1 MNMKILLNEAQYLRL
16 INEVRNP
23 YTPEEL
29 EIIRKEIMDYV
40 SQFDTYDEFKKSPL
54 YKRYYDFMNN
64 NFNGNPEWS
73 SLLDKLREGKIL
85 KILKINLDKVSQ
97 FETLEDLANSP
108 NYNTLKTFFHRNYK
122 NHPDYNWKT
131 ITEPLKDKSR
141 TKKLMDYIDYIQQF
155 KTLRD
160 FRRSPEYP
168 NIKGF
173 LNKYYKNDPL
183 YSYGTLTSNLDRK
196 DKDDRP
202 DKLYLSASEDPEG
215 SIKRIKDYASQF
227 DTYDEFK
234 KTDEGRRIIQWLYGA
249 YNHYNDDKYNLWRLV
264 PHFERKKSSV
274 HSRPDPKAMFD
285 ARIDKRSGAKRIKDY
300 ISQFQTFEDL
310 KNDPLYDKMR
320 KFILYHFHDDD
331 TFNWKTITSHLPKR
345 VDREK
350 RLKEIIDYLNQ
361 FESYYDYLKSDEYD
375 KYRVYLKSDKF
386 ANSPELK
393 SVIERL
399 KDADKE
405 RKVKEIIDY
414 ISQFETYSDFLNS
427 PKFNAYNLWLRK
439 YFKHPHKYSLENLT
453 KDLKK

>member
-1 MNMKILLNEAQYLRL
+1 MNMKILINEVQYLRL
-16 INEVRNP
+16 INEQRL

-40 SQFDTYDEFKKSPL
+40 SQFDTYDEFNKSPL
-54 YKRYYDFMNN
+54 YRRYWRFMDLY
-64 NFNGNPEWS
+64 FHGNSEWS
-73 SLLDKLREGKIL
+73 SLLNKLKEGVKLKKLKTYLNKIS
-85 KILKINLDKVSQ
+85 N
-97 FETLEDLANSP
+97 FESWEDLVNSP
-108 NYNTLKTFFHRNYK
+108 DYNTFSKFFIKHFK
-122 NHPDYNWKT
+122 NHPDYNWVK
-131 ITEPLKDKSR
+131 IIEPLKDKSR

-155 KTLRD
+155 KTVRD
-160 FRRSPEYP
+160 FRRSPGYK

-183 YSYGTLTSNLDRK
+183 YSYGSLTSNLDRRVE
-196 DKDDRP
+196 DDRP

-215 SIKRIKDYASQF
+215 SIQRIKDYASQF

-249 YNHYNDDKYNLWRLV
+249 YSRYNDDKYNLWRLV
-264 PHFERKKSSV
+264 PHFERKSSV
-274 HSRPDPKAMFD
+274 SGRPDPKSMFD
-285 ARIDKRSGAKRIKDY
+285 ARIDKRAGAKRIKDY
-300 ISQFQTFEDL
+300 ISQFQTFEEL
-310 KNDPLYDKMR
+310 KNDPSFNNIR
-320 KFILYHFHDDD
+320 KFILDHFHDDD
-331 TFNWKTITSHLPKR
+331 TFNWKTLTSHLPKR
-345 VDREK
+345 VDQEK

-375 KYRVYLKSDKF
+375 KYRVYINSGKF
-386 ANSPELK
+386 ANHPELK

-399 KDADKE
+399 KDVDKE

-427 PKFNAYNLWLRK
+427 PNYETYREWLRK
-439 YFKHPHKYSLENLT
+439 YFKHPHKYSWQNLT

>member
-1 MNMKILLNEAQYLRL
+1 MNMKILINESQYLRL

-23 YTPEEL
+23 YTPEEK
-29 EIIRKEIMDYV
+29 EIIRKEIMDYA
-40 SQFDTYDEFKKSPL
+40 SQFDTFDEFKKSPL
-54 YKRYYDFMNN
+54 YKRYYDFMLYH
-64 NFNGNPEWS
+64 FNGNPEWS
-73 SLLDKLREGKIL
+73 SLLDRLREGNIL
-85 KILKINLDKVSQ
+85 KRLKINLDKVSQ
-97 FETLEDLANSP
+97 FETLEDLLNSP
-108 NYNTLKTFFHRNYK
+108 DYGILLGFFNKNFK

-131 ITEPLKDKSR
+131 ITEPLREKEK
-141 TKKLMDYIDYIQQF
+141 TKKLMGYIDYIQQF

-160 FRRSPEYP
+160 FQSSSELNKIY
-168 NIKGF
+168 KF

-202 DKLYLSASEDPEG
+202 DKLYLSASEDPDG

-234 KTDEGRRIIQWLYGA
+234 KSDEGPRIIQWLYGA
-249 YNHYNDDKYNLWRLV
+249 NSRYNDDKYNLWRLA
-264 PHFERKKSSV
+264 PHFEKKSLGPG
-274 HSRPDPKAMFD
+274 RPNPKSMFD
-285 ARIDKRSGAKRIKDY
+285 ARIDKRAGAKRIKDH
-300 ISQFQTFEDL
+300 ISQFQTFEEL

-320 KFILYHFHDDD
+320 HFIHKHFHDDD

-361 FESYYDYLKSDEYD
+361 FESFSDYLKSDEHD
-375 KYRVYLKSDKF
+375 KYGKYIINGNF
-386 ANSPELK
+386 ANRPELK

-399 KDADKE
+399 KDVDKE
-405 RKVKEIIDY
+405 QKVKEIIDY
-414 ISQFETYSDFLNS
+414 ISQFETYSDFFNS

-439 YFKHPHKYSLENLT
+439 YFKHPHKYSLQNLT
-453 KDLKK
+453 KDLNK